1 MLGLV
6 IDTALG
12 YLGLG
17 IAHDA
22 ELLSYVVMEKPSTVT
37 SLAVPAI
44 KNLLES
50 TGHKKEQLDEI
61 IVAAGPG
68 SFTGLRTGLS
78 LAKGLGMALDIPL
91 VPVSTLDAMAYTVQK
106 ADGVLAAAIDG
117 KNSTLYLAEYTYRGG
132 VLQKTVS
139 EMVLKAGE
147 GGYHRPGHACI
158 VGWGVEQYEGMLKKI
173 YTEGM
178 DLHKLDV
185 LQMGGALVHIAHGT
199 LYDAKPVSAATFIPR
214 YLREPDAKTK
224 KQLKV
229 VYEKDKAV

>member
-12 YLGLG
+12 YLGIG
-17 IAHDA
+17 VAHDA
-22 ELLSYVVMEKPSTVT
+22 ELLMYTVVERPSTVT

-44 KNLLES
+44 KNLLEL

-68 SFTGLRTGLS
+68 TFTGLRTGLS

-91 VPVSTLDAMAYTVQK
+91 VPVSTLDAMAHTVQK

-117 KNSTLYLAEYTYRGG
+117 KNSNLYFAEYTYRGG

-147 GGYHRPGHACI
+147 GGYQRPGHARI
-158 VGWGVEQYEGMLKKI
+158 VGWGVDQYEGMLKKI
-173 YTEGM
+173 YTEGI
-178 DLHKLDV
+178 DLQKLDI
-185 LQMGGALVHIAHGT
+185 LQMGGALVYIAHGM
-199 LYDAKPVSAATFIPR
+199 LYDIKPVSAATFMPR

-224 KQLKV
+224 KRIQV

>member
-12 YLGLG
+12 YLGIG
-17 IAHDA
+17 VAHDA

-68 SFTGLRTGLS
+68 TFTGLRTGLS

-91 VPVSTLDAMAYTVQK
+91 VPVSTLDAMVHTVQK
-106 ADGVLAAAIDG
+106 ADGILAAAIDG
-117 KNSTLYLAEYTYRGG
+117 KNSNLYFAEYTCRSG
-132 VLQKTVS
+132 VLKKTVS

-147 GGYHRPGHACI
+147 GGYHRQGHARI
-158 VGWGVEQYEGMLKKI
+158 VGWGVDQYEGMLNKI
-173 YTEGM
+173 YTEGI
-178 DLHKLDV
+178 DLQKLDV
-185 LQMGGALVHIAHGT
+185 LQMGGALVRIAHGK
-199 LYDAKPVSAATFIPR
+199 LYDTKPVSAATFIPR

-224 KQLKV
+224 KQIKV